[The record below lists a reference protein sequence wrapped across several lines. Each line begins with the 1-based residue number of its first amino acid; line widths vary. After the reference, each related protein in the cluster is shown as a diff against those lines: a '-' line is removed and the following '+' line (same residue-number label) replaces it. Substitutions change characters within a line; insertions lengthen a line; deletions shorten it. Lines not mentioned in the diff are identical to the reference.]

1 MGGSGGQDY
10 PVISR
15 PGTPDQSE
23 EYNCRSLRFETN
35 LEPAPSAAAQEIG
48 AVLPIVPTEVGSGI
62 TFVAVDEDAEP
73 VGTILENID
82 RLTFCTGL
90 GISFEAEVVNQFFGT
105 HAVKVR
111 AS

>member
-1 MGGSGGQDY
+1 M
-10 PVISR
+10 SR
-15 PGTPDQSE
+15 SAAPDQSE

-35 LEPAPSAAAQEIG
+35 LEPAPGAAAQEIG
-48 AVLPIVPTEVGSGI
+48 AVLPIVPTDVGSG
-62 TFVAVDEDAEP
+62 TAFVAVDKDAEP

-82 RLTFCTGL
+82 RLTYCTGL

-105 HAVKVR
+105 HTVKVR